1 MTGMPDHIGWS
12 EIAVRLAL
20 TVIAGILIG
29 YNRTE
34 HGKATGLHTAVLVC
48 VAASVAMI
56 QVKLLLPTA
65 GPPTDSFVTNVCCG
79 CPRPFDRG

>member
-34 HGKATGLHTAVLVC
+34 HGKAAGLRTI
-48 VAASVAMI
+48 AMR
-56 QVKLLLPTA
+56 LPSA
-65 GPPTDSFVTNVCCG
+65 F
-79 CPRPFDRG
+79 